1 MMSKRVGRGEAS
13 TGKVRYVKESDLVLL
28 TSIKG
33 GMTEVKKGEV
43 KKELAMIS

>member
-1 MMSKRVGRGEAS
+1 MMSKRVGRSEAS

-33 GMTEVKKGEV
+33 GMTEVKGEV
-43 KKELAMIS
+43 EKELVMIS